1 MNFKQLNNSVGWL
14 CFAVAAATY
23 LCTMEPTASLW
34 DCGEFIAT
42 SYKLEVGHPPG
53 APLFMLVSRI
63 FALLAGGN
71 AAHVAV
77 MVNAMSALCSAFTIL
92 FLFWSITHIARKLT
106 SKKSPEKSPEK
117 GKPNH
122 LPVLAAGFVGAM
134 AYTFSDTFW
143 FSAVEG
149 EVYAMSSLFTAVVFW
164 AMLKW
169 EGEERSDLQAR
180 WIVLIAYLMGLSIG
194 VHLLNLLAIPAIVM
208 IYYFKRYKFSW
219 LGALK
224 ALAASAAILLA
235 ILYGVIPGV
244 VVMASWVELLFVNTL
259 HAPYNSGALFFL
271 LVVVASVIFGVYYT
285 CKRGKK
291 SANAILVCLAVMLMG
306 YSSYAVVVIRSAANP
321 PIDENSPD
329 NVFNLK
335 SYLNREQ
342 YGDRPLLVGPS
353 YATPVVDYAEIFGY
367 IKKNGRYER
376 APSNLRYTYNE
387 RYTMLFPRMYSPS
400 TDHVEEYKKWGDVRG
415 RRTIVRSA
423 GGEQEAQMM
432 PTFAEN
438 LRFFFTYQLGH
449 MYLRYFMWNFAGRQN
464 DIQSHGG
471 VLHGRWISG
480 IPFIDNLMLGN
491 QQNLPTFLEQNKA
504 RNKYYMLPLALGVV
518 GLLFQLR
525 QSKKSFTIVGLLFFF
540 TGAAIVV
547 YLNQTPLQP
556 RERDYAYAGS
566 FYAFAIWIG
575 LGALCFSRWLA
586 AAGAKRASGSRSAR
600 RLLTAI
606 GCLLPLLAPAIMAKE
621 NWDDH
626 DRSQR
631 YFTRDFAYCYLASC
645 APNAILFTGG
655 DNDTFPLWYLQE
667 VEGVRTD
674 VRVVNLSLLGA
685 DWYIGQMKMRAYQSS
700 PLPMNLPQRCYE
712 QGVNE
717 EIYVVDKI
725 QTSVP
730 LRQAIDFVAS
740 ESPQTKLR
748 SGHGQPVSYL
758 PSRQLSLEVNREGDF
773 GVADEHLPLPDSI
786 TFSISREV
794 LFKSDLAALDI
805 IAANRWERPVYFSSV
820 GSSSDLGLS
829 EYLQF
834 EGFTYRLIP
843 YKTSTEN
850 MLSVGRMEPD
860 TLYRRLLHTYRYGNI
875 DRCNVPVDEHVSR
888 ALSMVRFREIF
899 TRTANALSDAGK
911 AQQAAEVLHRCAELM
926 PTCSFPINSSQ
937 PEDIFYLTFI
947 EAFYRAGLREE
958 ANAMAETFY
967 EETQKNLL
975 YFFGLPRPISRTL
988 DYEREVNLHFL
999 QNLASICKEHQELAL
1014 SEKYRKEMLNFE

>member
-1 MNFKQLNNSVGWL
+1 LNFKQLNNSAGWL

-53 APLFMLVSRI
+53 APLFMLAARL

-71 AAHVAV
+71 AARVAL

-92 FLFWSITHIARKLT
+92 FLFWSITHIARKLI
-106 SKKSPEKSPEK
+106 PEKMTEGGRPS
-117 GKPNH
+117 H
-122 LPVLAAGFVGAM
+122 LPVLAAGFAGAM
-134 AYTFSDTFW
+134 VYTFSDTFW

-149 EVYAMSSLFTAVVFW
+149 EVYAMSSLFTAAVFW

-169 EGEERSDLQAR
+169 EGEERADLQAR

-208 IYYFKRYKFSW
+208 IYYFRRYKLSW

-224 ALAASAAILLA
+224 ALTASAAILLV

-244 VVMASWVELLFVNTL
+244 VAAASWVELLFVNTL
-259 HAPYNSGALFFL
+259 HAPYNSGALCFL
-271 LVVVASVIFGVYYT
+271 LALVASVIFGVCYT
-285 CKRGKK
+285 RKRGKK
-291 SANAILVCLAVMLMG
+291 AANAMLVCLAVMLMG
-306 YSSYAVVVIRSAANP
+306 YSSYAVLVIRSAANP

-342 YGDRPLLVGPS
+342 YGDRPLLSGPS
-353 YATPVVDYAEIFGY
+353 YATPVTGYAEVFGY

-376 APSNLRYTYNE
+376 APSSLRYTYNE
-387 RYTMLFPRMYSPS
+387 RYTMLFPRMYSLQS
-400 TDHVEEYKKWGDVRG
+400 DHIEEYKKWGNVRG
-415 RRTIVRSA
+415 RRAIVRNAS
-423 GGEQEAQMM
+423 GEQEPRMM
-432 PTFAEN
+432 PTFGEN
-438 LRFFFTYQLGH
+438 LHFFFTYQLGH

-464 DIQSHGG
+464 DMQSHGG
-471 VLHGRWISG
+471 VLHGCWISG
-480 IPFIDNLMLGN
+480 IPFVDNLMLGS
-491 QQNLPTFLEQNKA
+491 QQRLPAYLAQSKA
-504 RNKYYMLPLALGVV
+504 RNRYYLLPLALGVA

-525 QSKKSFTIVGLLFFF
+525 QSKKSFTVVGLLFFF

-566 FYAFAIWIG
+566 FYAFAIWVG
-575 LGALCFSRWLA
+575 LGALCFSRWLG
-586 AAGAKRASGSRSAR
+586 AAGAKRVARRQSAR
-600 RLLTAI
+600 RLLTAT
-606 GCLLPLLAPAIMAKE
+606 GCLLPLLAPAVMLRE

-626 DRSQR
+626 NRSQR
-631 YFTRDFAYCYLASC
+631 YFARDFAYCYLASC
-645 APNAILFTGG
+645 APNAILFTSG

-674 VRVVNLSLLGA
+674 VRVVNLSLLGT
-685 DWYIGQMKMRAYQSS
+685 DWYIDQMKMRAYKSP
-700 PLPMNLPQRCYE
+700 PLPMSLPQRCYE
-712 QGVNE
+712 PGVNE
-717 EIYVVDKI
+717 EVYVVDK
-725 QTSVP
+725 TSATVP
-730 LRQAIDFVAS
+730 LHQAIDFVAS
-740 ESPQTKLR
+740 ENPQTKFR
-748 SGHGQPVSYL
+748 SSLGQAISYL
-758 PSRQLSLEVNREGDF
+758 PSRQLSLEVSREGDF
-773 GVADEHLPLPDSI
+773 GAADEHEPLPDSI

-794 LFKSDLAALDI
+794 IFKSDLMALDI
-805 IAANRWERPVYFSSV
+805 IAANRWERPVYFTSV
-820 GSSSDLGLS
+820 ASSSDLGLS

-843 YKTSTEN
+843 YRTSAEN
-850 MLSVGRMEPD
+850 VLSVGRMEAD
-860 TLYRRLLHTYRYGNI
+860 TLYHRLLHTYRYGNI
-875 DRCNVPVDEHVSR
+875 DRCSVLVDEHVSR

-911 AQQAAEVLHRCAELM
+911 MQQAAEVLHRCSELM
-926 PTCSFPINSSQ
+926 PPCSFPINSAQ
-937 PEDIFYLTFI
+937 PEDILYLTFI

-958 ANAMAETFY
+958 ANAMAENFY
-967 EETQKNLL
+967 EEAQKNLL
-975 YFFGLPRPISRTL
+975 YFFGLPKQISRTL
-988 DYEREVNLHFL
+988 DYEKEVNLHFL
-999 QNLASICKEHQELAL
+999 QNLAAICQEHQEQAL
-1014 SEKYRKEMLNFE
+1014 SEKYRKEILNFEF